1 MFGLKVFLG
10 IWALGLISMFIMYNV
25 IGGFKIW
32 TRWLLGGK
40 CGVRGANGRGTWSG
54 TTSLATSSD
63 SVLCSQASGWHTGS
77 SLAGFSHE
85 N

>member
-10 IWALGLISMFIMYNV
+10 IWALVLISMFIMYNV

-40 CGVRGANGRGTWSG
+40 
-54 TTSLATSSD
+54 
-63 SVLCSQASGWHTGS
+63 
-77 SLAGFSHE
+77 
-85 N
+85 